1 MAQLK
6 NTLNIRGKEIGH
18 KRPLICTPLVGKN
31 MEDIVEELHKIA
43 SKNPDLIE
51 WRADFFE
58 SLNNKDKVFATAG
71 KIRELIGETPLLFT
85 IRSHKEGGQPIP
97 LTEQEKISLLSE
109 LCENKAI
116 DLVDYEM
123 VNDQEDIQRVRK
135 VSKENGIALVLSYH
149 NFECTPPTSFI
160 VDKILE
166 AEKRQAD
173 IAKVAV
179 MPKSKMDA
187 LLLLAASEEAQKE
200 LQIPLISIS
209 MGEYGAI
216 SRLLGYYFGSDITFA
231 IGEASSAPGQI
242 PIEDLRATLDMIKK
256 YI

>member
-6 NTLNIRGKEIGH
+6 NTINIRGKEIGN
-18 KRPLICTPLVGKN
+18 KQPLICTPLIGGN
-31 MEDIVEELHKIA
+31 MDAIAEELKKIV
-43 SKNPDLIE
+43 SKKPDLIE

-58 SLNNKDKVFATAG
+58 SLNNIDKVLETAA
-71 KIRELIGETPLLFT
+71 KIREQIGETPLLFT

-97 LTEQEKISLLSE
+97 LSEQEKLNLLSE
-109 LCENKAI
+109 LCRNKAI
-116 DLVDYEM
+116 DLVDYEL
-123 VNDQEDIQRVRK
+123 VNDHQDIQLVRE
-135 VSKENGIALVLSYH
+135 VSREHGIALVLSYH
-149 NFECTPPTSFI
+149 NFDCTPPSPSI

-166 AEKRQAD
+166 AEKMQAD

-200 LQIPLISIS
+200 LKIPLISIS

-242 PIEDLRATLDMIKK
+242 PIEDLRAALSMIKK
-256 YI
+256 YV